1 MILRK
6 TQFYVTINI
15 PTFNYIIETILYE
28 RVTLFVVVII
38 GRFFFYFPKKTLKL
52 STYKT

>member
-1 MILRK
+1 MAYFMILRK

-28 RVTLFVVVII
+28 RVTLFVVAYNWA
-38 GRFFFYFPKKTLKL
+38 FFFLFPKKLL
-52 STYKT
+52 S

>member
-1 MILRK
+1 MAYFMILRK

-28 RVTLFVVVII
+28 RVTLFVVAYNWA
-38 GRFFFYFPKKTLKL
+38 FFFYFPKN
-52 STYKT
+52 S